1 MARFWWGSDPDLR
14 MIHWKSWDK
23 LCIAKSE
30 DGGSRIFMLLTWR
43 WLIEDGASIRVWS
56 DRWVPRPSTFH
67 PITMLPLCRQD
78 MRVHELIDVERKAW
92 CDAKLTEF
100 FEEEDKEH
108 ICALPI
114 SYQLSSDKLIWH
126 YNDLG
131 IFTIKSAYWVAW
143 DSIKPLSLSA
153 SFSASGGNPFTP
165 LWKAIWKANPPKV

>member
-1 MARFWWGSDPDLR
+1 MYFPNTPFWDALVPSSSSYCWSSILKVR
-14 MIHWKSWDK
+14 MVLEKG
-23 LCIAKSE
+23 L
-30 DGGSRIFMLLTWR
+30 R